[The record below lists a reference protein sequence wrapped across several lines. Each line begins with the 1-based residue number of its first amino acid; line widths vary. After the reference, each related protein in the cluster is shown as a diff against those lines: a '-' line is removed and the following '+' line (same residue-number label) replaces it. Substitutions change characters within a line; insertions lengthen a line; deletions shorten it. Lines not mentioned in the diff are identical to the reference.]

1 MEKWRQLA
9 IDAAKDKNLS
19 DRIPDKLEQ
28 HGSSM
33 VSFFLMVLF
42 PDFRSFSKLPCVVIL
57 WFAHPQSLDG

>member
-1 MEKWRQLA
+1 MAELERESGCAEYRKRTGRMEKWRQLA

-33 VSFFLMVLF
+33 VSFFLNGFV
-42 PDFRSFSKLPCVVIL
+42 S
-57 WFAHPQSLDG
+57 